1 MDLVNDMLPHRRGF
15 EPVGWSVFARGLA
28 QMNIPEN
35 IVRNPQ
41 RQSAIREFETRVK

>member
-1 MDLVNDMLPHRRGF
+1 MYENKPISGSHVVDLVNDILRQRKGF

-28 QMNIPEN
+28 RMTIPEN

-41 RQSAIREFETRVK
+41 R